1 MAGAGAKRPREPGGG
16 GGGGAPAG
24 APARPAAPRAP
35 RAPAEA
41 PLVEEGPGARA
52 VAPSAGSAWQ
62 AGRCAALGGAGGSVA
77 VAVAA
82 GPRGLWAFAPA
93 GGVGALEGKNGVYLA
108 RPGAP
113 ALPAR
118 ELGPLCHESEVQ
130 ALAAAPGTEPGSVQV
145 ASADAKGRCT
155 VMEVREGW
163 QAAALAGPGELGP
176 AQVYSVSPQAYG
188 ESGWTGVALS
198 SENARLVAAA
208 RFFARDITMYDGGF
222 PIGEFHT
229 AERPR
234 ALRFLPAGL
243 LGNSPALLAV
253 AEGNKLSLWDARVER
268 GCVSRHSSPDQ
279 VGVVASGAP
288 CAGFSGGVIATA
300 GEERAV
306 NLWDPRRMG
315 QIFSRYSPDAIRNP
329 ITFLEFSSRDS
340 SSCFVGTQGG
350 ELLHGAW
357 VPSRKGG
364 PTLDK
369 TQKAA
374 AKAAAE
380 GTCIRGGGRWAGMCK
395 LPGHDHLVGLT
406 ERGSL
411 ITFVP

>member
-1 MAGAGAKRPREPGGG
+1 M
-16 GGGGAPAG
+16 
-24 APARPAAPRAP
+24 
-35 RAPAEA
+35 
-41 PLVEEGPGARA
+41 
-52 VAPSAGSAWQ
+52 
-62 AGRCAALGGAGGSVA
+62 
-77 VAVAA
+77 
-82 GPRGLWAFAPA
+82 
-93 GGVGALEGKNGVYLA
+93 EGKNGVYLA

-113 ALPAR
+113 MLLAR

-130 ALAAAPGTEPGSVQV
+130 ALAAAPGAEPGSVQV

-155 VMEVREGW
+155 IMEVQEGW
-163 QAAALAGPGELGP
+163 QAASLAGAGELGP
-176 AQVYSVSPQAYG
+176 AQVYSVSPRAYG
-188 ESGWTGVALS
+188 EAGWTGVALS
-198 SENARLVAAA
+198 SENARLVASA

-222 PIGEFHT
+222 PVGEFHT

-243 LGNSPALLAV
+243 LGNSPALLAA

-268 GCVSRHSSPDQ
+268 GCVSRHSCPDQ

-315 QIFSRYSPDAIRNP
+315 QLFSRYSPDAIRSP
-329 ITFLEFSSRDS
+329 ITFLEFSSWDS

-350 ELLHGAW
+350 ELLHGTW
-357 VPSRKGG
+357 VPFKKSGAA
-364 PTLDK
+364 LDK
-369 TQKAA
+369 TQMAA
-374 AKAAAE
+374 AKAAAK

-395 LPGHDHLVGLT
+395 LPGQDHLVGLT